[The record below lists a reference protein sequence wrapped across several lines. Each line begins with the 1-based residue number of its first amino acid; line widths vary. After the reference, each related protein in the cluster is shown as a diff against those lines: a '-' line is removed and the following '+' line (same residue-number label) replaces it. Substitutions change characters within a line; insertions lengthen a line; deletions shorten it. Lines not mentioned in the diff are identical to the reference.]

1 MSGAQSKA
9 TNPKDAIGTAKVP
22 ISMVSMQVIYEL
34 ETYMGPV
41 NPIVLAELGLAMMEG
56 ALKYGRHNYRIA
68 GVRASVYYD
77 AAFRHRAAWILG
89 QDIDPD
95 SGVSHV
101 TKGIATLTVLR
112 DSMIQ
117 GNWTDDR
124 PPRGVA
130 RGLIQD
136 ALGAWWEGEDSNGIV
151 NPSNGCETSNIIVA
165 LSQLVRLRTEQ
176 VMGTWVDDRGEK
188 APDINWVAGLNEKA
202 AELLKRYPNPK
213 LPFTEGD
220 IFGALVREATV

>member
-1 MSGAQSKA
+1 MPGAQSKA

-22 ISMVSMQVIYEL
+22 ISMVSMQVISEL
-34 ETYMGPV
+34 EAYMGPV

-95 SGVSHV
+95 SGVSHI

-124 PPRGVA
+124 PPKGVA
-130 RGLIQD
+130 KSSISD
-136 ALGAWWEGEDSNGIV
+136 ALGAWWEGRDMK
-151 NPSNGCETSNIIVA
+151 PSGTNMVIVA
-165 LSQLVRLRTEQ
+165 LADLVALRTKQ
-176 VMGTWVDDRGEK
+176 VMGTWSDDRGEK

-220 IFGALVREATV
+220 IFGALVENKAA